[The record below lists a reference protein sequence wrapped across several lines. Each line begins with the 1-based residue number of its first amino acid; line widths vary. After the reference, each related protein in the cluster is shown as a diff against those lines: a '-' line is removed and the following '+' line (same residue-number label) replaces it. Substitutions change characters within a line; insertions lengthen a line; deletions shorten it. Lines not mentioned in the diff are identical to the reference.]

1 MEARTIS
8 TRIKDAAE
16 GLERL
21 KETLEVLRHPL
32 TRDIK
37 EMHGNDIDMAIDIM
51 NNSYKWIPVEEQL
64 PEKYVEVWVTYT
76 HAQGVS
82 ATIDFWKGID
92 IGWHWQGNKV
102 IAWTPLI
109 RPLEPYNSIISVG
122 GKVDE

>member
-1 MEARTIS
+1 MEARTII
-8 TRIKDAAE
+8 RQIKDAVE

-32 TRDIK
+32 TGRIK
-37 EMHGNDIDMAIDIM
+37 EMHGNDIDIAIDIM
-51 NNSYKWIPVEEQL
+51 NNSYRWIPVEEQL
-64 PEKYVEVWVTYT
+64 PEKYEEVWVTYT
-76 HAQGVS
+76 HAHGVS

-109 RPLEPYNSIISVG
+109 KPLEPYEATINI
-122 GKVDE
+122 